1 MINTEDIIKRE
12 LLAFRNLCRELN
24 IPEYCEKLSDT
35 EILLLGLYQLESFVD
50 REQERIWKDI
60 NEES

>member
-1 MINTEDIIKRE
+1 MINTEDIERE
-12 LLAFRNLCRELN
+12 LLAFRNLCSELN

-50 REQERIWKDI
+50 REQERIWEDI